1 MEVAPYEYEYLI
13 WNPITSVKHRVA
25 AGCPYADYA
34 AVLCAAAGCNHQDCH
49 DGTFRVVET
58 ASLFD
63 SISVKVY
70 SSATESW
77 SDHVTIQTGQAP
89 ARLNYRAALI
99 ENDIFL
105 HIIPETGI
113 VKYNWLENSLSVD
126 TPTLPAICAHHDI
139 TLMVMEDSCLGLA
152 CVEDLKLY
160 VWTKVVAEWIQYRV
174 IDLLSVP
181 PMILTRSSYAGVC
194 GFAEGVAKIFINTE
208 LGLFMMDMNSEL
220 VQVDKVASYNR
231 VLPYLRFYMPDTS
244 NAVRQVMLTIN
255 ATTRLEQ
262 PHDAKETES
271 KMPC

>member
-89 ARLNYRAALI
+89 ARLNY
-99 ENDIFL
+99 
-105 HIIPETGI
+105 
-113 VKYNWLENSLSVD
+113 
-126 TPTLPAICAHHDI
+126 
-139 TLMVMEDSCLGLA
+139 
-152 CVEDLKLY
+152 
-160 VWTKVVAEWIQYRV
+160 
-174 IDLLSVP
+174 
-181 PMILTRSSYAGVC
+181 
-194 GFAEGVAKIFINTE
+194 
-208 LGLFMMDMNSEL
+208 
-220 VQVDKVASYNR
+220 
-231 VLPYLRFYMPDTS
+231 
-244 NAVRQVMLTIN
+244 
-255 ATTRLEQ
+255 
-262 PHDAKETES
+262 
-271 KMPC
+271 